1 MNLPKWN
8 NIKHLRSLSIVSL
21 VLINLIACSSEK
33 RESSLL
39 EKKLKDRVEAV
50 NKFYKDNGE
59 RFAITITSPVKT
71 SLNLKESSAVT
82 DTEMKLDMSGRPSVV
97 PIRVVWH
104 KYQDG
109 DWQIEF
115 VSPQELSMALMMDKM
130 VEQYKKMRP

>member
-1 MNLPKWN
+1 MKYSYPLT
-8 NIKHLRSLSIVSL
+8 ILLCLSITIL
-21 VLINLIACSSEK
+21 TACSSEK

-50 NKFYKDNGE
+50 NKFYKENSGP
-59 RFAITITSPVKT
+59 ISLTIASPIKV
-71 SLNLKESSAVT
+71 SLNLKENSAVT
-82 DTEMKLDMSGRPSVV
+82 DTEMKFDMEGRANLLPV
-97 PIRVVWH
+97 RVVWR

-130 VEQYKKMRP
+130 VEQYEKMRP

>member
-1 MNLPKWN
+1 M
-8 NIKHLRSLSIVSL
+8 KHSHPLTILTCL
-21 VLINLIACSSEK
+21 VITAFSACSSEK
-33 RESSLL
+33 RESNIL

-59 RFAITITSPVKT
+59 RFAITITSPIKT
-71 SLNLKESSAVT
+71 SLNLKENSAVT
-82 DTEMKLDMSGRPSVV
+82 DTEMKFDMSGRANVLPV
-97 PIRVVWH
+97 RVVWR

-130 VEQYKKMRP
+130 DEQYKKMRP